1 MHPARR
7 RQAIIACLGLTIV
20 AGLGALAHA
29 VSQSDPAAHGNGAA
43 GTSHLALGL
52 LSGLALTALAGLALL
67 LRLLARGEE
76 LRRANAA
83 LAERNRELERAS
95 TAKNRFVASLS
106 HELRNP
112 LGAVIGYAE
121 LMGSGR
127 FGALDARQQEHLD
140 LIQESGQHM
149 LALIDELLD
158 MARIEAGH
166 LRLENAPVDPAAVV
180 RGCAAALR
188 TMAEQRE
195 IQIELETPSSGLVML
210 DPTRL
215 RQVVLNFVS
224 NAIKFSPPA
233 GTVNVRLRHTD
244 GGISVEVSD
253 AGPGLTPADQARVFE
268 EFFQARGSERTG
280 TGLGLAVTRL
290 IVEAQGG
297 RVAVH
302 SRPGAGS
309 TFSAWFPAADA
320 DAVVD
325 MARPPLSLSLPPATV
340 RTEFLGAAGT

>member
-20 AGLGALAHA
+20 AVLGALAHA
-29 VSQSDPAAHGNGAA
+29 VSRSDPAAHGAGAA
-43 GTSHLALGL
+43 GTWHLALVL
-52 LSGLALTALAGLALL
+52 LAGLALTALAGLALL
-67 LRLLARGEE
+67 LRLLARGDE

-95 TAKNRFVASLS
+95 AAKNRFVASVS

-127 FGALDARQQEHLD
+127 FGTLEARQQEHLD
-140 LIQESGQHM
+140 VIQDSGQHM
-149 LALIDELLD
+149 LVLIDELLD

-166 LRLENAPVDPAAVV
+166 LRLESAPVDPASVV

-195 IQIELETPSSGLVML
+195 IHIELETPSSGLVML

-224 NAIKFSPPA
+224 NGIKFSPRA
-233 GTVNVRLRHTD
+233 ATVNVRLRPTG
-244 GGISVEVSD
+244 GGIRVEVSD

-268 EFFQARGSERTG
+268 EFFQARGGERAG

-297 RVAVH
+297 RVDVR

-309 TFSAWFPAADA
+309 TFSAWLPAADA
-320 DAVVD
+320 DAVVEL
-325 MARPPLSLSLPPATV
+325 ARPPLSLSLSPATV
-340 RTEFLGAAGT
+340 RAETAGAASS

>member
-1 MHPARR
+1 
-7 RQAIIACLGLTIV
+7 
-20 AGLGALAHA
+20 

-43 GTSHLALGL
+43 GTWHLALGL

-67 LRLLARGEE
+67 LRLLARGDE
-76 LRRANAA
+76 LRRTNAA

-127 FGALDARQQEHLD
+127 FGALDARQREHVD
-140 LIQESGQHM
+140 VIQDSGQHM

-195 IQIELETPSSGLVML
+195 IHIELETTPSSGLVML

-224 NAIKFSPPA
+224 NAIKFSPRA
-233 GTVNVRLRHTD
+233 GTVNVRLRHTG
-244 GGISVEVSD
+244 GGIRLEVSD

-268 EFFQARGSERTG
+268 EFFQARGGKRAG

-302 SRPGAGS
+302 SQPGAGS
-309 TFSAWFPAADA
+309 TFSAWFPAAEA
-320 DAVVD
+320 DAVVAL
-325 MARPPLSLSLPPATV
+325 ARPPMSLSLRPAAV
-340 RTEFLGAAGT
+340 GTEILGA